1 MTKRLLAHSAPAS
14 GAEPQDYA
22 AHVAGVRRR
31 AVANAAEVVRYAPS
45 AGALVS
51 IVDDGAQFHDLG
63 KLDPDIQAS
72 LRHGREARLAWD
84 HVDAGVA
91 HLMACGARPSAWL
104 VRAHHSPGLPS
115 QRGHRHRAGLPY
127 LRGRRGDNET
137 PGRDQ
142 EQIEQTDR
150 FLSAMLADHS
160 GAIGGPTPERRRE
173 IHGLAL
179 RVALSCLVDADH
191 ADTTWFDTGTEPAAG
206 AAARWPERLGALDA
220 HVAALPDRGGERD
233 RLRRAFY
240 DACRHSDP
248 EAALV
253 ACEGP
258 VGIGKTTAVTAFL
271 LRRAI
276 ETGARRLFI
285 VAPHTA
291 ILSQTA
297 DRLRKALVLPGED
310 PHEIVAEHHH
320 RADFSALS
328 FRELATLW
336 TAPIVVTTAV
346 QFFETLA
353 ANEPRHLRKLHQLP
367 GSVIFIDEAHAA
379 LPTRLWPQNW
389 RWVRE
394 LAEDWSCSFVF
405 ASGSL
410 TRFWTSEDVVGDKVA
425 ALPELTPPH
434 LVEPLRR
441 AEARR
446 IVYETLGR
454 FHDLG
459 QLIEAIASTPG
470 PRLVIMNTV
479 QNAAIVAMRMRS
491 AGHDVEHLSNA
502 LCPRDR
508 DAALKRIVARL
519 ESGNG
524 GDWTLVATSLVEAG
538 VELSF
543 RSALRERFS
552 TASLIQV
559 GGRVNRHASEEACRV
574 YDFALS
580 DDPDITKNPSA
591 RIPAEVVER
600 LFRQGAFSAGLEA
613 AGLVTRAM
621 EMELRRNVAL
631 DGALARAESAAD
643 YPAVARLGRVIDAD
657 TYFVVV
663 DPELRD
669 RIVRREHV
677 GAHDL
682 LAGSVQ
688 LWVRRIDDL
697 GLEQIAGRAEI
708 HWWPHDYDPH
718 FLGYM
723 KGALELR
730 EIAAGRTLIV

>member
-1 MTKRLLAHSAPAS
+1 M
-14 GAEPQDYA
+14 
-22 AHVAGVRRR
+22 
-31 AVANAAEVVRYAPS
+31 
-45 AGALVS
+45 
-51 IVDDGAQFHDLG
+51 
-63 KLDPDIQAS
+63 
-72 LRHGREARLAWD
+72 
-84 HVDAGVA
+84 
-91 HLMACGARPSAWL
+91 
-104 VRAHHSPGLPS
+104 
-115 QRGHRHRAGLPY
+115 
-127 LRGRRGDNET
+127 
-137 PGRDQ
+137 
-142 EQIEQTDR
+142 
-150 FLSAMLADHS
+150 
-160 GAIGGPTPERRRE
+160 
-173 IHGLAL
+173 HGLAL

-220 HVAALPDRGGERD
+220 HVEALPDHGGERD

-459 QLIEAIASTPG
+459 QLIRANRRQRG
-470 PRLVIMNTV
+470 VPRLVHHV
-479 QNAAIVAMRMRS
+479 HRAERCSIVAMAMRA
-491 AGHDVEHLSNA
+491 AGMMSSTCQTPCAQEIAMLLSNA
-502 LCPRDR
+502 FRG
-508 DAALKRIVARL
+508 L
-519 ESGNG
+519 ESGKG
-524 GDWTLVATSLVEAG
+524 GDWNLFATCLVDDG

-543 RSALRERFS
+543 RRRSGSVSRTPRSSRLA
-552 TASLIQV
+552 ACQ
-559 GGRVNRHASEEACRV
+559 RHESEEACGV

-580 DDPDITKNPSA
+580 DDRYHEESVARNP
-591 RIPAEVVER
+591 PEVVER
-600 LFRQGAFSAGLEA
+600 LFRQGGFRGLDA
-613 AGLVTRAM
+613 DVSGHQGDGYG
-621 EMELRRNVAL
+621 VATHRGM
-631 DGALARAESAAD
+631 DGALARAETQ
-643 YPAVARLGRVIDAD
+643 PTI
-657 TYFVVV
+657 
-663 DPELRD
+663 
-669 RIVRREHV
+669 RR
-677 GAHDL
+677 
-682 LAGSVQ
+682 
-688 LWVRRIDDL
+688 
-697 GLEQIAGRAEI
+697 
-708 HWWPHDYDPH
+708 
-718 FLGYM
+718 
-723 KGALELR
+723 
-730 EIAAGRTLIV
+730 